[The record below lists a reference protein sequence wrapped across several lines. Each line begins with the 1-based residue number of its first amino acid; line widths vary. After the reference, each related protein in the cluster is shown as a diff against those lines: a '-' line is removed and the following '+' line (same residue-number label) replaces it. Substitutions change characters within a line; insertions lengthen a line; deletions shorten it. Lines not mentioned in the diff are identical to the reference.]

1 MDDDKAARAGQGA
14 GGRGFSGSINL
25 KPFVVGDKCNR
36 MESETC
42 NDTGV
47 VLWYSSTQYRV

>member
-1 MDDDKAARAGQGA
+1 MDDDKAAWAGQGA

-36 MESETC
+36 MESETS

-47 VLWYSSTQYRV
+47 VLWYSV